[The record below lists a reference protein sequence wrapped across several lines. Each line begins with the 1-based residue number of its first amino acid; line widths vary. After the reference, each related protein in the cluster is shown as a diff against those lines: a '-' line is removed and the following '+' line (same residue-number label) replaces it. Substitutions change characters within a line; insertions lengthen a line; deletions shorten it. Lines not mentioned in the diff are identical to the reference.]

1 MVKKILLAV
10 TLMMV
15 VSAGAISAQQLGK
28 SPGALGTCH
37 GTCSLHVTCFGNCFC
52 YKGACVSE
60 LPPAAK
66 PAAR

>member
-10 TLMMV
+10 TFMMV
-15 VSAGAISAQQLGK
+15 LSASVISAQQLRT
-28 SPGALGTCH
+28 SPKALGVCH
-37 GTCSLHVTCFGNCFC
+37 GICSPSVTCFGTCFC
-52 YKGACVSE
+52 YKGSCVSE